1 MQKQIVLSKKM
12 LAIAILFLSYS
23 LVTDVQAQE
32 GFWSKLKNNWQD
44 WKTEKFSNLGQ
55 GYRDWQTNKWQ
66 TSVPQES
73 AASLWSRIKDNMSG
87 FGRNMGYAAKFH
99 YGIRPSETSL
109 WSRFKSNASNFGS
122 RLGGGLDSIQQG
134 YDSMRQKAYQNIVS
148 PYVVKPLEQGRFDR
162 FFKRAELGRQER
174 IATTTNVGR
183 GVLRTAKNY
192 IYNPMI
198 GTRIENERKK
208 DEAKQMNR
216 KLQFEKIDKD
226 FRDWQRQHNL
236 PENPVPSYTIQNK

>member
-1 MQKQIVLSKKM
+1 MKKRIVKNKKM
-12 LAIAILFLSYS
+12 LTVAILFLSYS

-55 GYRDWQTNKWQ
+55 GYRNWQANKWQ
-66 TSVPQES
+66 TSIPRES
-73 AASLWSRIKDNMSG
+73 TA
-87 FGRNMGYAAKFH
+87 
-99 YGIRPSETSL
+99 SL